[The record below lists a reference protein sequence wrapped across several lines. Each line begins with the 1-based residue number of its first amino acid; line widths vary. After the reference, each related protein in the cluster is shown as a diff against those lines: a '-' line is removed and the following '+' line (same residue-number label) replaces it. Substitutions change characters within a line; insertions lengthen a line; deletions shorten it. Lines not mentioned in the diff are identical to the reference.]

1 MPGKNARQ
9 RTKSEASLGGKITAK
24 FLNKRKSQVFCAEEE
39 EKKGAMT
46 RIASGTTATVT
57 GGSDS
62 SSARSGATKKPA
74 ALRSSSSFGF
84 LDKLSQRKRVVS
96 LPATGHDIQAL
107 SDTSSSALPL
117 LSDEVKRVQFR
128 DRKKLR
134 KSQETIHKV
143 LARKGVFEVFCSDFL
158 LMTYSR
164 FT

>member
-1 MPGKNARQ
+1 MPAKNARQ

-24 FLNKRKSQVFCAEEE
+24 FLNKRKSQVFSADEG
-39 EKKGAMT
+39 EKKGAMI

-62 SSARSGATKKPA
+62 SSTRSGATKKPVG
-74 ALRSSSSFGF
+74 LRSSSSFGF

-96 LPATGHDIQAL
+96 LPATGHDIQAI
-107 SDTSSSALPL
+107 SDTSSALPL
-117 LSDEVKRVQFR
+117 LPDDAKRVQFR

-143 LARKGVFEVFCSDFL
+143 LARKGVFEFCVLIF
-158 LMTYSR
+158 Y
-164 FT
+164 